1 MTSSLENS
9 LASVRKCLNRSR
21 YAYRKAETLI
31 LIKKCGKASLTRHV
45 FRHEMKGT
53 SLFLLKVLEKEGI
66 PRKYV
71 SKDFYRYLDRQHR
84 VFPLN
89 TGFSE
94 KDERSTNLLLK
105 RFVRKNFLLP
115 ETKKKLYLLELAKQR
130 LENVNSELKK
140 HEQVQLHRHPVSKSA
155 ELERISSSLFH
166 EYPQQVARDFAI
178 LKIKKEQAVME
189 HNCNELAKE
198 YTYLTYEHDLVI
210 HSANVIAR
218 AYQYMRFY
226 RIAKE
231 FRNRFKVYLCRL
243 SKSSQE
249 CYDRLRSI
257 WAKRAA
263 SLKIQSW
270 WRGRSARIKYLA
282 RLNWLMFLAVVRIQR
297 NFRASQFRK
306 KLERKRKLKYFWLK
320 KCEKLLSIAQ
330 KFFF

>member
-1 MTSSLENS
+1 MCICECGCDIVCTHPTFNRPKAQQAHQDHCHYPGDAGSKCIKTMTSSLEDS

-178 LKIKKEQAVME
+178 LKIKKEQAVIF
-189 HNCNELAKE
+189 C
-198 YTYLTYEHDLVI
+198 
-210 HSANVIAR
+210 
-218 AYQYMRFY
+218 
-226 RIAKE
+226 
-231 FRNRFKVYLCRL
+231 
-243 SKSSQE
+243 
-249 CYDRLRSI
+249 
-257 WAKRAA
+257 
-263 SLKIQSW
+263 
-270 WRGRSARIKYLA
+270 
-282 RLNWLMFLAVVRIQR
+282 
-297 NFRASQFRK
+297 K
-306 KLERKRKLKYFWLK
+306 K
-320 KCEKLLSIAQ
+320 
-330 KFFF
+330 